1 MSFIL
6 RLTLAIF
13 ILFILEF
20 IFVKKLK
27 NSFSHIFRNNSK
39 IFTWAKWL
47 YLVFINIYPTLLLIY
62 WAYSYFIDNTFT
74 VRVENVFFDFLAV
87 YPFWVLG
94 AFTLQVILF
103 FIVIDL
109 LKFFLRIF
117 FRKDKIRSLAL
128 KANFVVI
135 IFFIFYVPAR
145 VIIDYHITSVRIT
158 EYFKENLHES
168 LEGFKIA
175 LISDTQADHYTDEK
189 RLNNFLEKVNAANPD
204 LILIAGDL
212 ITSTPFH
219 IKRAADQLSRLK
231 SRYGIYSCVGDHD
244 NWAYR
249 GNIERS
255 RRELTDAMNKVNIPL
270 LHNVNRTINVNDSK
284 IGITFVTHTYSENIS
299 EGLLDELT
307 KECPDCDLKIF
318 LTHQPRQ
325 FLIDKAEQ
333 ENYDLHFAGHTH
345 GGQLSFLF
353 PFVNLSPTLLETKY
367 VRGDFMINEM
377 MVTVTRG
384 LGMSIAPIRYN
395 STPEITL
402 VVLTNKE

>member
-62 WAYSYFIDNTFT
+62 WAYSYFIDNTFI

-299 EGLLDELT
+299 EVLLDKLT
-307 KECPDCDLKIF
+307 KECTDCDLKIF

-325 FLIDKAEQ
+325 FLIDKAEK
-333 ENYDLHFAGHTH
+333 ENYDLYFAGHTH

-367 VRGDFMINEM
+367 VRGDFIINEM